1 LTGVVSYVTI
11 LSGKRGKT
19 KMTGKEI
26 SFRRKLLSLTQE
38 QLAKLI
44 GVSRVTIARWET
56 DRQKP
61 LPVLERILKEKLK
74 LD

>member
-1 LTGVVSYVTI
+1 
-11 LSGKRGKT
+11 
-19 KMTGKEI
+19 MTGKEI
-26 SFRRKLLSLTQE
+26 RDRRIRLRLSQE

-61 LPVLERILKEKLK
+61 LPVLERILNEKLNVA
-74 LD
+74 DCAPF

>member
-1 LTGVVSYVTI
+1 
-11 LSGKRGKT
+11 
-19 KMTGKEI
+19 MTGKEI